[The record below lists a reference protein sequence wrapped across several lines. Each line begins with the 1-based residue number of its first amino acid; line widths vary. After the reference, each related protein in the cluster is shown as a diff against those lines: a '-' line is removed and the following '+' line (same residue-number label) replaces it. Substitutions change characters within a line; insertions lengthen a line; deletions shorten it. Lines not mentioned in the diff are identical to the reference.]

1 MLEARI
7 GRVTPI
13 RTRQLTP
20 QAWERQTTMSR
31 TSVPARHRA
40 TPTHSIAL
48 AGLAYTAKTNAATVG
63 KPAMIVA
70 ATGGLVL
77 ASGAAAQA
85 GAYVDTTA
93 VAQAPAPA
101 AAAPAAG
108 THTVAAGD
116 TLGAIS
122 ARYGV
127 ALNTVLAQNGLSYA
141 SVIYPG
147 QLIKVSGSA
156 SVAAPAA
163 AVSPAAV
170 PAAAPAT
177 QVSYT
182 VPAPAQSGV
191 SFASSTITP
200 VATPPA
206 GGVNAAILASA
217 YAQLGAIQDCTV
229 LGEQALKAAGI
240 SGVGDESPAGLMEFA
255 TPVSNPQPGDF
266 VYYTN
271 GGAGVPHNAIYI
283 GDGKAIHSGF
293 NGNQTVINSVDLG
306 SGPSYYRVNG

>member
-1 MLEARI
+1 MF
-7 GRVTPI
+7 
-13 RTRQLTP
+13 
-20 QAWERQTTMSR
+20 R
-31 TSVPARHRA
+31 TSISARHRA
-40 TPTHSIAL
+40 TPIHSIVL
-48 AGLAYTAKTNAATVG
+48 AGLAYTAKTNAVNVG

-85 GAYVDTTA
+85 GTYIDTTA
-93 VAQAPAPA
+93 AAPAPA
-101 AAAPAAG
+101 PVTAAPAAAAG
-108 THTVAAGD
+108 THTVVAGD

-127 ALNTVLAQNGLSYA
+127 ALNTVLAQNNLSYA

-147 QLIKVSGSA
+147 QQIKVSGSA
-156 SVAAPAA
+156 FVAAPAA
-163 AVSPAAV
+163 VSPAVV

-177 QVSYT
+177 QVSFT
-182 VPAPAQSGV
+182 VPAPAAAPAQSGI

-200 VATPPA
+200 VATSAPA
-206 GGVNAAILASA
+206 ASGVNAAILASA

-266 VYYTN
+266 IYYAD

-293 NGNQTVINSVDLG
+293 NGNQTVINSADIG

>member
-1 MLEARI
+1 
-7 GRVTPI
+7 
-13 RTRQLTP
+13 
-20 QAWERQTTMSR
+20 MSR
-31 TSVPARHRA
+31 TSVQARHRA

-48 AGLAYTAKTNAATVG
+48 AGLVYTAKTNAVNVG

-85 GAYVDTTA
+85 GTYVENTA
-93 VAQAPAPA
+93 AAQAPAPV

-147 QLIKVSGSA
+147 QQIKVSGSA
-156 SVAAPAA
+156 SVAPAA

-177 QVSYT
+177 QVSFS
-182 VPAPAQSGV
+182 VPAPAPAQSGI

-200 VATPPA
+200 VATSAPA
-206 GGVNAAILASA
+206 VGGVNAAILASA

-266 VYYTN
+266 IYYAN

-293 NGNQTVINSVDLG
+293 NGNQTVINSADLG